1 MSEFVLEANSREVSQ
16 HSKITQLRDGDRVP
30 AVVYGPKND
39 TLAIEIEYNPLY
51 KVAKEAGLS
60 NIITLKLDKKE
71 IPVIIRE
78 YQKHSVSDRITHVDF
93 LALDDKHRIVTE
105 VPLEFVGV
113 SSAVREQG
121 GKLNIKNEKVRVD
134 CFPKDLPNKIEVD
147 LGILSELG
155 QKLMIS
161 DLKVNSG
168 VKILN
173 NPNDPVVDVN
183 IPKKARVEES
193 TAAVAAPVAGEAAK
207 DASAE
212 SAENSSENKKE

>member
-1 MSEFVLEANSREVSQ
+1 MSEFVLEANSREIGQ

-30 AVVYGPKND
+30 AVVYGPKKD

-60 NIITLKLDKKE
+60 NVITLKLDKKE

-78 YQKHSVSDRITHVDF
+78 YQKHPVSDRITHVDF
-93 LALDDKHRIVTE
+93 LALDDKHPITTE
-105 VPLEFVGV
+105 VPLEFIGV
-113 SSAVREQG
+113 SSAVREHG
-121 GKLNIKNEKVRVD
+121 GKLNFKNEKVKVN
-134 CFPKDLPNKIEVD
+134 CLPNDLPSKIEVD

-161 DLKVNSG
+161 DLKVKDG

-183 IPKKARVEES
+183 IPKKIKVEEP
-193 TAAVAAPVAGEAAK
+193 TAVAAPVAGEPAK
-207 DASAE
+207 DAAAE
-212 SAENSSENKKE
+212 SAEKGAENKKE